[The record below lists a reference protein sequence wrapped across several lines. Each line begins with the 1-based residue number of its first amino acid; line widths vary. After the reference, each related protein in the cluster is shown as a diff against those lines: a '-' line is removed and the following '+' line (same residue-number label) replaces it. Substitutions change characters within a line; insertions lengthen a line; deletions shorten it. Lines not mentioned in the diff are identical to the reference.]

1 MLAERRLLLVKVATT
16 DGKVW
21 LHQYHFPSDQVERQ
35 KLADAM
41 TGKLLSLE
49 KPTGHIILEN
59 PLAAYNIGA
68 IVRLE
73 WQLSG
78 PSGEV
83 AEVEQRIAGLNIDR

>member
-21 LHQYHFPSDQVERQ
+21 LHQYHFPEDSLERQ
-35 KLADAM
+35 KLADTM
-41 TGKLLSLE
+41 TSRLLSLE
-49 KPTGHIILEN
+49 KPAGHILFEN
-59 PLAAYNIGA
+59 PLAAYNISTL
-68 IVRLE
+68 VRLE